1 MEYLYVTPEMA
12 KEWVKKISPE
22 KQRKLN
28 QSRCVEY
35 AEQMK
40 AGLWGLSTDAIG
52 FSTDDHLINGQH
64 RLYAV
69 ILSNTTQRFLVVYD
83 LPPESLN
90 NIDIGLSRRIGQFN
104 NDIPN
109 KNNVLTLAKRCLSII
124 NGNTLYIAS
133 QGKTLYNNSELTD
146 NVEIEKGRL
155 VCRNSVRSLSN
166 SEVIDEYYKHPDF
179 YQWLYRIASQFKVRM
194 NMPASSIGLAYFL
207 INSYS
212 NELMSMF
219 HEMVVDDTDAQSLS
233 LRLAYQRFASK
244 SHRSQDNLLFVL
256 RAFDKFESD
265 EITSTFLARPGDLK
279 ATEKKWNKFISTD
292 DISFNYVNKE

>member
-109 KNNVLTLAKRCLSII
+109 KNNVLTLAKRCLSVI

-279 ATEKKWNKFISTD
+279 ATEKKWNKFISTE

>member
-52 FSTDDHLINGQH
+52 FSTDNHLINGQH

-109 KNNVLTLAKRCLSII
+109 KNNVLTLAKRCLSVI

-279 ATEKKWNKFISTD
+279 ATEKKWNKFISTE

>member
-1 MEYLYVTPEMA
+1 MEYRDVTPEMA
-12 KEWVKKISPE
+12 KEWVKKISPD

-69 ILSNTTQRFLVVYD
+69 ILSNTTQRFLVVYG

-90 NIDIGLSRRIGQFN
+90 NIDIGLSRKIGQFN

-133 QGKTLYNNSELTD
+133 QGKTLYNNSDLTD
-146 NVEIEKGRL
+146 SVDIDKGRI
-155 VCRNSVRSLSN
+155 VSRNSVRALSN

-179 YQWLYRIASQFKVRM
+179 YQWLYRMASQFKVRM

-219 HEMVVDDTDAQSLS
+219 HEMVVDDTDPQSLS

-244 SHRSQDNLLFVL
+244 SHRSQDKLLFVL

-265 EITSTFLARPGDLK
+265 EITSSFLARPGDLK
-279 ATEKKWNKFISTD
+279 ATEKKWNKFISTE
-292 DISFNYVNKE
+292 DISFNYVSKE